1 MENKTNPNVFGLKKF
16 GYITDFS
23 AQLAQINHLL
33 QGTGKSLKYHEV
45 DAIVDG
51 LPVTNLNSRGW
62 NNFYG
67 KPISDGYA
75 AYKVIDTKIK
85 TASGENIVGL
95 FFKNHKHR
103 TFEGV
108 TWTTLRGI
116 RTEIDLAKRF
126 RLDNI
131 FFASKESLESFLERI
146 ASNAVQEEWGF
157 DNNYKYPIL
166 KSYIEYTFCKLRKEA
181 EEGKEN
187 KIVHSTDGQHI
198 LFNTNL
204 PDTFGNDILILA
216 DVRNKPN
223 GEKYYENPRMFTSGI
238 QGRRENGFQDNANPE
253 PATFFED
260 VNEVI
265 FQSNWKID
273 DNFDHLFH
281 IIEDNRSRFPKEFQR
296 KSPAQVAGDLSKA
309 IDLAK
314 RMAKRNF
321 KYIAPMYRPQMNR
334 IQLLMPIYLNGSYK
348 QAPDFALVLTPEK
361 GIYVPE
367 TILLIKD
374 AYKNARL
381 IAMPDEAWLRPETV
395 FEEEKEEVVA
405 A

>member
-1 MENKTNPNVFGLKKF
+1 MNTNTFGLKKF
-16 GYITDFS
+16 GYITNFS

-67 KPISDGYA
+67 KPISDAYA
-75 AYKVIDTKIK
+75 TYRVIDTKIK
-85 TASGENIVGL
+85 TASDENIVGL
-95 FFKNHKHR
+95 FFKNRKHN
-103 TFEGV
+103 TFEGI
-108 TWTTLRGI
+108 TWTTTRGI
-116 RTEIDLAKRF
+116 KTEIDLAQRS

-131 FFASKESLESFLERI
+131 FFASKESLDNFLEII
-146 ASNAVQEEWGF
+146 ASNAVPEEWGF
-157 DNNYKYPIL
+157 NDSYKYPIL

-187 KIVHSTDGQHI
+187 KIVYSTDGQHI

-238 QGRRENGFQDNANPE
+238 QGRRENGFQDDANPE

-334 IQLLMPIYLNGSYK
+334 IQLLMPIYLSGSYK
-348 QAPDFALVLTPEK
+348 QAPDFALVLTPDK

-381 IAMPDEAWLRPETV
+381 IAMPDEAWLRPETI
-395 FEEEKEEVVA
+395 FKEEKEVA

>member
-1 MENKTNPNVFGLKKF
+1 MKTTSNTNVFGLKKF

-67 KPISDGYA
+67 KPISDVYA
-75 AYKVIDTKIK
+75 TYRVIDTKIK
-85 TASGENIVGL
+85 TASEENIVGL
-95 FFKNHKHR
+95 FFKNHKQNR
-103 TFEGV
+103 FDGV
-108 TWTTLRGI
+108 TWTTTRGI
-116 RTEIDLAKRF
+116 KTEIDLAQKS

-131 FFASKESLESFLERI
+131 FFASKDSLESFLERI
-146 ASNAVQEEWGF
+146 ASNAVPEEWGF

-187 KIVHSTDGQHI
+187 KIVYSADSQRI

-216 DVRNKPN
+216 DVRNKLN
-223 GEKYYENPRMFTSGI
+223 GEKYFENPRMFTSGI
-238 QGRRENGFQDNANPE
+238 RGRRENGFPDDANPE

-265 FQSNWKID
+265 FQSNWQID
-273 DNFDHLFH
+273 SSFDRLEH
-281 IIEDNRSRFPKEFQR
+281 IIKKNRPRFPKEYQE
-296 KSPAQVAGDLSKA
+296 KNSAQVASDLSKA

-321 KYIAPMYRPQMNR
+321 KYIAPMYRPQTNR

-348 QAPDFALVLTPEK
+348 QSPDFALVLTPEK

-374 AYKNARL
+374 AYKDARL

-395 FEEEKEEVVA
+395 FKEEKEVA

>member
-1 MENKTNPNVFGLKKF
+1 MENKMSTNTFGLKKF
-16 GYITDFS
+16 GYITNFS

-33 QGTGKSLKYHEV
+33 RGTGKSLKYHEV

-67 KPISDGYA
+67 KPISDVYA
-75 AYKVIDTKIK
+75 TYRVIDTKIK
-85 TASGENIVGL
+85 TASDENIVGV
-95 FFKNHKHR
+95 FFKNRKHN
-103 TFEGV
+103 TFEGI
-108 TWTTLRGI
+108 TWTTTRGVK
-116 RTEIDLAKRF
+116 TEIDLAQRS

-131 FFASKESLESFLERI
+131 FFASKESLDNFLERI
-146 ASNAVQEEWGF
+146 ASNAVPEEWGF
-157 DNNYKYPIL
+157 NDSYKYPIL
-166 KSYIEYTFCKLRKEA
+166 KSYIEYTFCKLRKES

-187 KIVHSTDGQHI
+187 KIVYSTDGQHI

-238 QGRRENGFQDNANPE
+238 QGRRENGFQDDANPE

-348 QAPDFALVLTPEK
+348 QAPDFALVLTPDK

-381 IAMPDEAWLRPETV
+381 IAMPDEAWLRPETI
-395 FEEEKEEVVA
+395 FKEEKEVA

>member
-1 MENKTNPNVFGLKKF
+1 
-16 GYITDFS
+16 
-23 AQLAQINHLL
+23 
-33 QGTGKSLKYHEV
+33 
-45 DAIVDG
+45 
-51 LPVTNLNSRGW
+51 
-62 NNFYG
+62 
-67 KPISDGYA
+67 
-75 AYKVIDTKIK
+75 
-85 TASGENIVGL
+85 
-95 FFKNHKHR
+95 
-103 TFEGV
+103 
-108 TWTTLRGI
+108 
-116 RTEIDLAKRF
+116 
-126 RLDNI
+126 
-131 FFASKESLESFLERI
+131 
-146 ASNAVQEEWGF
+146 
-157 DNNYKYPIL
+157 
-166 KSYIEYTFCKLRKEA
+166 
-181 EEGKEN
+181 
-187 KIVHSTDGQHI
+187 
-198 LFNTNL
+198 
-204 PDTFGNDILILA
+204 
-216 DVRNKPN
+216 
-223 GEKYYENPRMFTSGI
+223 MFTSGI
-238 QGRRENGFQDNANPE
+238 QGRRENGFQDDANPE

-348 QAPDFALVLTPEK
+348 QAPDFALVLTPDK

-381 IAMPDEAWLRPETV
+381 IAMPDEAWLRPETI
-395 FEEEKEEVVA
+395 FKEEKEVA